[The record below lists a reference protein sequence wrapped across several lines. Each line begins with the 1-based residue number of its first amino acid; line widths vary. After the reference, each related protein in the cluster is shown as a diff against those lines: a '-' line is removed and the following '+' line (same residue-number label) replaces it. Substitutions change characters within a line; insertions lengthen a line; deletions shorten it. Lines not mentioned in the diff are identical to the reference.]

1 MKVIGAIIAGGKSSR
16 MGGEEKAF
24 LKLSGKSILDLV
36 IGRFDQQVDR
46 VVINANGD
54 GRRFSETGM
63 EVLPDILTTL
73 TTPLSGLHA
82 CLSLATSSDFLVTV
96 PSDTPFLPLDLAFR
110 LVEKAKI
117 GGAAIAHSGGQDHF
131 IIGAWKTS
139 LVHEL
144 EAAIQKDGLFRVK
157 DWAAHVSA
165 NVVMWPHFPYDPF
178 FNVNSPEDLRLA
190 DEIVRAN
197 P

>member
-1 MKVIGAIIAGGKSSR
+1 MKVVGAIIAGGKSSR
-16 MGGEEKAF
+16 MGGGEKAF

-54 GRRFSETGM
+54 GRRFSETGLD
-63 EVLPDILTTL
+63 VVPDILTTL
-73 TTPLSGLHA
+73 TTPLAGLHA
-82 CLSLATSSDFLVTV
+82 CLNFAADADFLVTV

-117 GGAAIAHSGGQDHF
+117 GGAAVAHSGGQDHF

-144 EAAIQKDGLFRVK
+144 ETAIQKDGLFRVK
-157 DWAAHVSA
+157 DWTARVSA
-165 NVVMWPHFPYDPF
+165 EIVMWPHLSHDPF

-190 DEIVRAN
+190 EEIVGVN
-197 P
+197 S

>member
-46 VVINANGD
+46 VVINANGN
-54 GRRFSETGM
+54 GRRFSETGL
-63 EVLPDILTTL
+63 EIVPDVLTTL
-73 TTPLSGLHA
+73 TTPLAGLHA
-82 CLSLATSSDFLVTV
+82 CLRFAEGSDFLVTV

-110 LVEKAKI
+110 LLERAQK

-144 EAAIQKDGLFRVK
+144 ETAIQKDGLFRVK
-157 DWAAHVSA
+157 DWAARFSA
-165 NVVMWPHFPYDPF
+165 DIVTWPHLPYDPF
-178 FNVNSPEDLRLA
+178 FNVNSPEDLKFA
-190 DEIVRAN
+190 EKIVRVN

>member
-1 MKVIGAIIAGGKSSR
+1 MKTIGAIIAGGKSSR

-24 LKLSGKSILDLV
+24 LKLSGKPILDLV

-54 GRRFSETGM
+54 GRRFSETGL
-63 EVLPDILTTL
+63 EVVPDILTIPA
-73 TTPLSGLHA
+73 TPLAGLHA
-82 CLSLATSSDFLVTV
+82 CLRFATGWDFVVTV

-110 LVEKAKI
+110 LVEKAQSE
-117 GGAAIAHSGGQDHF
+117 GAAIAHSGGQDHF

-144 EAAIQKDGLFRVK
+144 ETAIQREGLSRVK
-157 DWAAHVSA
+157 DWAAYVSA
-165 NVVMWPHFPYDPF
+165 SIVAWPHLPYDPF
-178 FNVNSPEDLRLA
+178 FNVNTLEDLKLA
-190 DEIVRAN
+190 KEIVRAN
-197 P
+197 S